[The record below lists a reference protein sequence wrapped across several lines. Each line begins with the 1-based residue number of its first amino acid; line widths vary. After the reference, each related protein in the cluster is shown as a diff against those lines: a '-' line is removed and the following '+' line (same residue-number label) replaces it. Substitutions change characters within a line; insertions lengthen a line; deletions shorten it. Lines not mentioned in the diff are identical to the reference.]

1 MAGNNETFTYGIQ
14 ITADSSGA
22 VKSFTAGGNSAEKF
36 AASLGELDKKSGKSG
51 KQFKKAS
58 GDVNRLQISL
68 REAAASAALV
78 EGPLGGVAGRLSAL
92 SAVAGRSNVA
102 LAGIGIGIAG
112 ASFTAQKSIGTWAET
127 EHQMAQLESQLT
139 LTGHA
144 VGFTSEQLDEMA
156 RNIAWDTLADTKDIR
171 EAMGVML
178 TFTSITGDA
187 FEGAIK
193 ASNNLAQIM
202 GGSTK
207 AAAIQLGKALEDP
220 RVGLTALR
228 RSGVSFTTEQR
239 ALIISLVDTGEKT
252 QAMTEVLKV
261 LDTQLPDA
269 SDGVGQLKGSFDS
282 LGQSVT
288 ELMES
293 IGKNSTL
300 EGFALSATKWATDLA
315 KAAKN
320 IIDPSDEALRNKL
333 LVERLA
339 LVNQLAVQGR
349 RQGENGIVRQIK
361 EIDKQLDV
369 FDAKRQA
376 DNKKLAKG
384 EAGGEAG
391 RLQKELDAKNKLRIA
406 NSIKETVIRTR
417 TLEQSGAAA
426 AKIQKQQ
433 LDESLANELISIE
446 QHGQRVT
453 ALKLAQNQREVDS
466 LKERRKQ
473 LDNEEATPIVKFRAD
488 ENILR
493 KENERITILK
503 QGELDLANARKKAAD
518 DRAKLSESAAKREQ
532 DALKTLNAAQIS
544 LLKSTGDYAEASQKE
559 ITARYATMLAN
570 LKGESRTAGQEIVNS
585 LIDNEAIK
593 IALSKMEKQ
602 VSDELNEMNRR
613 ETSIDVSVNTGV
625 LTDYDSRQKVLDIH
639 KDTADALDE
648 VLERMKAVAA
658 ISNNPN
664 LGKGIKDLQSKIEQL
679 RGESSLLEVHTRDV
693 LGAAFSD
700 VFAGI
705 GKDINSAGDAFKAFT
720 LSVLDSIAQ
729 IAAKSASQALTNAAV
744 SGLGKIF
751 SFHTGGGNLTGRTGK
766 PIAVNPMVFHN
777 APRFHGGLKADEFPA
792 ILQTGEDVV
801 SRSDPR
807 NSRNGGGGG
816 EASRFNIT
824 VPVTIEGGDNDQKK
838 VQGISALVKTAIT
851 QALVKEKRPGGLLS

>member
-14 ITADSSGA
+14 VTADSSGA
-22 VKSFTAGGNSAEKF
+22 VQSFKAGGNSADKF
-36 AASLGELDKKSGKSG
+36 AASLGALDKKSGKSG
-51 KQFKKAS
+51 KQFKKT
-58 GDVNRLQISL
+58 GKDVNKLQLSL

-92 SAVAGRSNVA
+92 SAVAGRSNIA
-102 LAGIGIGIAG
+102 LAGIGLGIAG
-112 ASFTAQKSIGTWAET
+112 AAFVAQKSIGVYAET
-127 EHQMAQLESQLT
+127 EHQMARLESQLT

-144 VGFTSEQLDEMA
+144 VGFTSGQLDEMA
-156 RNIAWDTLADTKDIR
+156 RNIAWDSLADTSDIR

-187 FEGAIK
+187 FEGAVK

-228 RSGVSFTTEQR
+228 RSGVGFTTEQR

-252 QAMTEVLKV
+252 KAMAEVLQV

-269 SDGVGQLKGSFDS
+269 ADGVGQLKGSFDT
-282 LGQSVT
+282 LGQSVN

-293 IGKNSTL
+293 IGSNSTL
-300 EGFALSATKWATDLA
+300 EGFTLSATKWASDLA
-315 KAAKN
+315 IAAKN
-320 IIDPSDEALRNKL
+320 MIDPSDEAIRNEL
-333 LVERLA
+333 LAERLA

-349 RQGENGIVRQIK
+349 QQGENGVVRQIK

-376 DNKKLAKG
+376 DDKKLAEG
-384 EAGGEAG
+384 SAAN
-391 RLQKELDAKNKLRIA
+391 LQKELEDKNKLRIA
-406 NSIKETVIRTR
+406 NGIKETVIRTR
-417 TLEQSGAAA
+417 TLEQSGVAAT
-426 AKIQKQQ
+426 KIQTQQ

-453 ALKLAQNQREVDS
+453 ALKLAQNQREVNS
-466 LKERRKQ
+466 LKERRRQ

-488 ENILR
+488 ENIQR
-493 KENERITILK
+493 KENERVTILK
-503 QGELDLANARKKAAD
+503 QGELDLASARRKAAD
-518 DRAKLSESAAKREQ
+518 DRTKLSESAAKREQ

-544 LLKSTGDYAEASQKE
+544 LLKSTGNHAEASQKE
-559 ITARYATMLAN
+559 IAARYATMLAN
-570 LKGESRTAGQEIVNS
+570 LKGDSRVAGQAIVNN
-585 LIDNEAIK
+585 LIDNEATK

-602 VSDELNEMNRR
+602 VSAELNKMGQR
-613 ETSIDVSVNTGV
+613 EASIDVSVNTGV
-625 LTDYDSRQKVLDIH
+625 LTDYESRQKVLDIH

-648 VLERMKAVAA
+648 VLEKMVAVAA
-658 ISNNPN
+658 ISNDPN
-664 LGKGIKDLQSKIEQL
+664 LGKGVKSLQSKIEQL
-679 RGESSLLEVHTRDV
+679 RGESSLLEVHARDA
-693 LGAAFSD
+693 LGGAFSD
-700 VFAGI
+700 VFSGI
-705 GKDINSAGDAFKAFT
+705 GKDINSAGDAFKAFS
-720 LSVLDSIAQ
+720 LSILDSIAQ
-729 IAAKSASQALTNAAV
+729 ITAKSASQAITNAAV
-744 SGLGKIF
+744 SGLGSLFSGF
-751 SFHTGGGNLTGRTGK
+751 SFHTGGDNLTGRTGK
-766 PIAVNPMVFHN
+766 PIDVNPMVFNN
-777 APRFHGGLKADEFPA
+777 ASRFHDGLKADEFPA
-792 ILQTGEDVV
+792 ILQTGEDVI

-807 NSRNGGGGG
+807 NSRQGGGSGKTT
-816 EASRFNIT
+816 SFNIT

-838 VQGISALVKTAIT
+838 MQGISELVKTAIT